1 MNPTAVPTTG
11 PPTRPDTVMTK
22 VLVLA
27 MAAWVEI
34 VGKKFAGRIVFLV
47 ISIPV
52 RLAMITNIPKIIV
65 KIILACNF

>member
-34 VGKKFAGRIVFLV
+34 VGKKLAGSKAGKGMPTFWTRNGHQVGYAAKRNYHLYFF
-47 ISIPV
+47 
-52 RLAMITNIPKIIV
+52 K
-65 KIILACNF
+65 